1 MADGQNLQAAL
12 FEAMGEA
19 QRALCQMVPLG
30 VALAEAERE
39 YRVQKRTRTL
49 WERSGGAPVTIIGA
63 LRLTRDCA
71 QAEYDANREALLLA
85 KKRIDT
91 IREMIA
97 REWSANG
104 NDQTWN

>member
-39 YRVQKRTRTL
+39 YRV
-49 WERSGGAPVTIIGA
+49 
-63 LRLTRDCA
+63 
-71 QAEYDANREALLLA
+71 
-85 KKRIDT
+85 
-91 IREMIA
+91 
-97 REWSANG
+97 
-104 NDQTWN
+104 